1 MKGNLRAN
9 PDGWSDVSGGLVK
22 QTHGCVCEDASI
34 ENWHVGLQ
42 GKAKDPP

>member
-1 MKGNLRAN
+1 MKANLRAN
-9 PDGWSDVSGGLVK
+9 LAGWSDVSGGLVK
-22 QTHGCVCEDASI
+22 QTHGCVCEDASR